1 MLGPMSSEPAPAP
14 GTTTFRERLVPGPA
28 GVGAVVLFAIMCG
41 LVVLVSNA
49 VAAVVTSLTVLVVGL
64 VLVAVTSP
72 VVEVRGRELH
82 AGRAHVPVDLLGE
95 VEVLDADGVRT
106 ALGPGYD
113 PRSFACLRTWTKG
126 AVTARVLDPADPT
139 PSWLVSTRRPAA
151 LRAAIE
157 AARGA

>member
-1 MLGPMSSEPAPAP
+1 MSSAPTPANGP
-14 GTTTFRERLVPGPA
+14 TTYRERLLPGPA
-28 GVGAVVLFAIMCG
+28 GLGAVALFAVMCG
-41 LVVLVSNA
+41 VVVLVSST

-64 VLVAVTSP
+64 ALVAVTSP
-72 VVEVRGRELH
+72 VVEVRGQELH
-82 AGRAHVPVDLLGE
+82 AGRAHIGVDLLGK
-95 VEVLDADGVRT
+95 VDVLDADGVRT

-151 LRAAIE
+151 LRTAIE
-157 AARGA
+157 AARAV

>member
-1 MLGPMSSEPAPAP
+1 MSSAPTPAP
-14 GTTTFRERLVPGPA
+14 GTSTYRERLVPGPA
-28 GVGAVVLFAIMCG
+28 GVAAVVLFAVMCG
-41 LVVLVSNA
+41 LVVLVSST
-49 VAAVVTSLTVLVVGL
+49 VAAAITSLTVLVVGL

-82 AGRAHVPVDLLGE
+82 AGRAHIPVDLLGE
-95 VEVLDADGVRT
+95 TEVLDADGVRT